1 MCQICCPR
9 ISLGLSCF
17 CHKALARTGENWC
30 ISPSTMTTG
39 RPPNTAVELPPGFFT
54 ALHCLSIES
63 ISVELPILTSSVISM
78 VVSVHDVH
86 NELTRREGPR
96 LRRDPTATSKPVWI
110 VLPWTWLAEFP
121 VGASTRTSRSRSNN
135 FIPSFTESIIH
146 DLPVPP
152 SPVTYSRN

>member
-39 RPPNTAVELPPGFFT
+39 RPPNTAVELPSGFFT

-63 ISVELPILTSSVISM
+63 ISVELTMLTSSVISM
-78 VVSVHDVH
+78 VVSVHND
-86 NELTRREGPR
+86 LTRREGPH
-96 LRRDPTATSKPVWI
+96 LRRDPTAAQRR
-110 VLPWTWLAEFP
+110 L
-121 VGASTRTSRSRSNN
+121 SRSGSCYLGHGWQNS
-135 FIPSFTESIIH
+135 PS
-146 DLPVPP
+146 VPARGLHGRAP
-152 SPVTYSRN
+152 ITSYPA